1 MLISCDKESRSEFA
15 TGISEKGIL
24 GRWKLVETT
33 SSNGTA
39 GLNKVDM
46 SSENYIVT
54 FYSNG
59 KIEAPDF
66 PCSGEYFF
74 EKNKAGDDGDHKLSA
89 SFDKCKSS
97 QALWYTINGNAD
109 ARIVDHNN
117 LILNSKTCDEP
128 CTRIYRRLKE

>member
-1 MLISCDKESRSEFA
+1 M
-15 TGISEKGIL
+15 
-24 GRWKLVETT
+24 
-33 SSNGTA
+33 
-39 GLNKVDM
+39 DM

-54 FYSNG
+54 FYSSG

-97 QALWYTINGNAD
+97 QAFWYTINGNAD
-109 ARIVDHNN
+109 ARIVDRSSCPDFGRIRPQNCSGHEYQPYDHL
-117 LILNSKTCDEP
+117 LILIKFQSG
-128 CTRIYRRLKE
+128 